1 MAKLYFFSILF
12 IILYASIEVYAFQAF
27 RTVAA
32 AWSSWPRRIT
42 YLLYWSIIILGFVF
56 WILRMTGNFDHMPKA
71 MKTWGSGIFI
81 TALFCKLIII
91 LFMLGDDAIRLTK
104 WIPLKYNGSNTSI
117 SGASD
122 AKISRSTFISTAA
135 ILTAGIPFY
144 FSMKGIFI
152 DALNFKLR
160 TVKIPLKN
168 LPKSFEG
175 FKIAQISDIHS
186 GSLNDLKKV
195 KHGIDMLNGLKAD
208 VIFFTGDLVNDI
220 ATEVVEFKELFAS
233 LKAKHGVM
241 SITGNHDYGD
251 YVNWD
256 SKEAKQQNLDDLI
269 QHHKDMGW
277 DILMNEHR
285 FIEHEDGKLAIIG
298 IENYGENL
306 RFPKYGKMDK
316 AYPGVENADV
326 KLLLSHDPSHWD
338 GQVRKEYPDIDVM
351 FAGHT
356 HGFQMGIENKYFKWS
371 PSKFVYKQW
380 AGLYQEGKQFLYVN
394 RGFGFLGY
402 PGRIGIL
409 PEVTLIELVQG

>member
-1 MAKLYFFSILF
+1 
-12 IILYASIEVYAFQAF
+12 
-27 RTVAA
+27 
-32 AWSSWPRRIT
+32 
-42 YLLYWSIIILGFVF
+42 
-56 WILRMTGNFDHMPKA
+56 
-71 MKTWGSGIFI
+71 
-81 TALFCKLIII
+81 
-91 LFMLGDDAIRLTK
+91 
-104 WIPLKYNGSNTSI
+104 
-117 SGASD
+117 
-122 AKISRSTFISTAA
+122 
-135 ILTAGIPFY
+135 
-144 FSMKGIFI
+144 
-152 DALNFKLR
+152 
-160 TVKIPLKN
+160 
-168 LPKSFEG
+168 
-175 FKIAQISDIHS
+175 
-186 GSLNDLKKV
+186 
-195 KHGIDMLNGLKAD
+195 
-208 VIFFTGDLVNDI
+208 
-220 ATEVVEFKELFAS
+220 
-233 LKAKHGVM
+233 
-241 SITGNHDYGD
+241 
-251 YVNWD
+251 
-256 SKEAKQQNLDDLI
+256 
-269 QHHKDMGW
+269 MGW